1 MNEYYASYKQPK
13 YSFNELSRFENTVRL
28 KVDHSIMQVNLI
40 ESARVELSLSRSKRI
55 DQTKIKS
62 ASVEIWKKFFFRGP
76 KNVKVFDCLWAGAGG
91 VPRGPEGSPEAP
103 AHNQSETFTF
113 FGPRKKNFFQNFY

>member
-1 MNEYYASYKQPK
+1 MTSYQLNEYYASYKQPK

-40 ESARVELSLSRSKRI
+40 ESAPVELSLSRSKRI

-62 ASVEIWKKFFFRGP
+62 ASVEIWKNSF
-76 KNVKVFDCLWAGAGG
+76 
-91 VPRGPEGSPEAP
+91 SEA
-103 AHNQSETFTF
+103 QKT
-113 FGPRKKNFFQNFY
+113 

>member
-1 MNEYYASYKQPK
+1 MTSYQLNEYYASYKQPK

-40 ESARVELSLSRSKRI
+40 ESAPVELSLSRSKRI

-91 VPRGPEGSPEAP
+91 VPRGPEG
-103 AHNQSETFTF
+103 FL
-113 FGPRKKNFFQNFY
+113 GL

>member
-40 ESARVELSLSRSKRI
+40 ESAPVELSLSRSKRI

-103 AHNQSETFTF
+103 AHKQSKTSTY
-113 FGPRKKNFFQNFY
+113 FGPLSRKK